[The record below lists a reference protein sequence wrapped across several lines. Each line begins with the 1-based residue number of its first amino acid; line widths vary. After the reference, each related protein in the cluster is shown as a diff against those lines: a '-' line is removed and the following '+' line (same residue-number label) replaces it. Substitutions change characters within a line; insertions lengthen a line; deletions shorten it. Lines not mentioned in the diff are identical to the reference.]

1 MGDPL
6 YKHVYLSLREYE
18 ALEGAAEEGV
28 RYEFIDGMVYA
39 MSGGTVS
46 HHQIIQNALLSLVA
60 HYRPRGCRV
69 FTETV
74 KLAVAAGK
82 RYVYPDVMV
91 TCSERDK
98 GDDRVMREP
107 VLIVE
112 VLSDTTENRDLK
124 EKVDIYQEINTL
136 QAYVIVDQYTC
147 WLRVY
152 ERDAAGAWRSHRLLN
167 QPDAALQLS
176 TLDWHISLAELYRDV
191 VLTDKRG

>member
-1 MGDPL
+1 MGDPW
-6 YKHVYLSLREYE
+6 HRHTYLSLKEYE

-28 RYEFIDGMVYA
+28 RYEFIDGVVYA

-74 KLAVAAGK
+74 KLAAAGK

-98 GDDRVMREP
+98 GADRVMRDP
-107 VLIVE
+107 VLIIE
-112 VLSDTTENRDLK
+112 VLSDSTENKDLK
-124 EKVDIYQEINTL
+124 EKVDLYQEITSL
-136 QAYVIVDQYTC
+136 QAYIIVDQGTC

-152 ERDAAGAWRSHRLLN
+152 ERDAAGAWRSHRLIN
-167 QPDAALQLS
+167 QRDATLQLG
-176 TLDWHISLAELYRDV
+176 TLDWHISLAELYQDV
-191 VLTDKRG
+191 RLPDKRG